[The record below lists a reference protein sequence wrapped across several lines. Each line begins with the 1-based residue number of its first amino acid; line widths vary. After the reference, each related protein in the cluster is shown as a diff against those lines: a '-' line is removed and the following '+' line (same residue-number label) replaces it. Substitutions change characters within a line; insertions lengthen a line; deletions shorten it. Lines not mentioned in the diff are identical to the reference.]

1 MQNTQAEM
9 CERVLFNVLNASD
22 FEGKEYLKAAIF
34 NEFILII
41 QKGHIGEQELKI
53 VLLSY
58 LGIEFL
64 DI

>member
-22 FEGKEYLKAAIF
+22 FEGKEYLKATIF

-53 VLLSY
+53 MLLSY